1 MGDLMSKT
9 STNLIAVASA
19 SPVKLR
25 RIKHRRKV
33 ATAGVK
39 ATLAKGLVM
48 AFINH
53 LLTDPRNEEKLNK
66 FVARQ
71 NDEFKEGLRD
81 VTDLLI
87 RIKKA

>member
-19 SPVKLR
+19 SPVK
-25 RIKHRRKV
+25 IKHRRRV

-39 ATLAKGLVM
+39 TTLAKGLVM

-53 LLTDPRNEEKLNK
+53 LLTDPRNEEKINK

-71 NDEFKEGLRD
+71 NSEFKEGLRD